1 MILYE
6 INGWSAMTTVRAI
19 VVAVLLVY
27 VLVLNS
33 FIVSVLYQRH
43 ARRVIVWA
51 DGPSHEPFNLPTDDG
66 VALLPKHNATTWKLA
81 RPEPEC
87 SDEVAVAVLTR
98 VQSTTRSSAGTL
110 ARLRGAT
117 SGAGVLVLLVVTPET
132 ISPLHHT
139 WCATLHCRMVLV
151 EDDNLARVMQALAER
166 RPCLNSVALLE
177 EGVRVDSSFL
187 ARLAL
192 AHPAR
197 VTCLAGGRDFD
208 CPALAWRLPR
218 SFLLAHGRAHPAST
232 TPLDIGATA
241 QLMGISAQPLAVV
254 GVPR

>member
-1 MILYE
+1 
-6 INGWSAMTTVRAI
+6 MTTVRAI

-139 WCATLHCRMVLV
+139 
-151 EDDNLARVMQALAER
+151 
-166 RPCLNSVALLE
+166 
-177 EGVRVDSSFL
+177 
-187 ARLAL
+187 
-192 AHPAR
+192 
-197 VTCLAGGRDFD
+197 
-208 CPALAWRLPR
+208 
-218 SFLLAHGRAHPAST
+218 
-232 TPLDIGATA
+232 
-241 QLMGISAQPLAVV
+241 
-254 GVPR
+254 